1 MEEEQGD
8 VGKPD
13 EEGDEE
19 EEMGGEEDESKEEK
33 EGESSLRRLG
43 LHLLIMWSTAGWLWE
58 RLDWE
63 SL

>member
-1 MEEEQGD
+1 MMEEEQGD

-43 LHLLIMWSTAGWLWE
+43 LHLLIM
-58 RLDWE
+58 
-63 SL
+63 